1 MELTSD
7 ICKLAI
13 RSHLEP
19 GLITS
24 WFWLGPFMALAFIR
38 EDHWVYR
45 FLLRK
50 FEYGTRAKFPEP
62 QGSTKFPSSWNYEQ
76 IHEQSHELKPLQ
88 RTFHLKVLTGL
99 ESFSFILRTS
109 YNSWKL
115 RPHSSEITEQN
126 ASLGPFLFLLP
137 NSWESHNLR
146 RFEGERFL
154 PNSPT

>member
-50 FEYGTRAKFPEP
+50 FEYGTGAKFPEL
-62 QGSTKFPSSWNYEQ
+62 QGSTKFPSSWHYEQ
-76 IHEQSHELKPLQ
+76 IHEQSHELNSANISPEGFNWVRK
-88 RTFHLKVLTGL
+88 FFVH
-99 ESFSFILRTS
+99 TS
-109 YNSWKL
+109 HKL
-115 RPHSSEITEQN
+115 
-126 ASLGPFLFLLP
+126 
-137 NSWESHNLR
+137 
-146 RFEGERFL
+146 
-154 PNSPT
+154 